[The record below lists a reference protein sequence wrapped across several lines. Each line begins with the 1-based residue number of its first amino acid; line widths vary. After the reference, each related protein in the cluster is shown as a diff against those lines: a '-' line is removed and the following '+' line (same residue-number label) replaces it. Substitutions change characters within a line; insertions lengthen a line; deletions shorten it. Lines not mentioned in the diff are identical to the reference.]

1 MAGGPELERLITLL
15 ARLPGLGPRSAR
27 RATLWLLREPV
38 GRLEPLIEALAT
50 ARQKVRRCSRC
61 GSLDTADPCTICADP
76 RRDRSA
82 VMVVEQ
88 VGDVWAMER
97 SGLFRGRYH
106 VLGGVL
112 SALEGVRPE
121 DLNLAPL
128 FARLESG
135 EVHEVILA
143 LPATVEGASTMHW
156 LAERLR
162 PFGVRITRLAQGVPV
177 GGTLENLDEGTLA
190 AALRARL
197 PEEGDERA

>member
-1 MAGGPELERLITLL
+1 MSGGPELERLISLL

-27 RATLWLLREPV
+27 RATLWLLREPAA
-38 GRLEPLIEALAT
+38 RLDPLIEALAT
-50 ARQKVRRCSRC
+50 ARRMVRRCSLC
-61 GSLDTADPCTICADP
+61 GSLDTADPCTLCSDP
-76 RRDRSA
+76 RRDGGL

-97 SGLFRGRYH
+97 SGLYRGRYH

-128 FARLESG
+128 LARLEG
-135 EVHEVILA
+135 GNVREVILA

-162 PFGVRITRLAQGVPV
+162 PFGVPLTRLAQGVPV

-190 AALRARL
+190 AAFRARR
-197 PEEGDERA
+197 PEEGGGG